1 MSARARPA
9 QPPAQPVLRRAAVPA
24 VPSPRADRPIGRSWS
39 RPSVVGP
46 LFVAPFLL
54 LFVALFLV
62 PLGYA
67 AYLSVFRT
75 RLIGGTAFVGLENYR
90 TALSDPQLR
99 AGVARVAAFFVLQ
112 VPVMLVL
119 ALLFALALD
128 SGLLRLARV
137 VRLGVFVPYAVPSVV
152 AALMWG
158 YLYGPD
164 YGPFAQLS
172 RMVHL
177 PTPHFLSESWM
188 LPSLANIVTWEF
200 VGYNMILLYAALRAI
215 PQDLYEAA
223 AVDGAGAWRIA
234 WSIKLPALR
243 PAIML
248 TLVFSVI
255 GSFQLFNEPNLLQR
269 LAPNVVDGAYTPNLY
284 AYSLAFTSQQ
294 LNYAAAVSFLLG
306 LVIVIVSYAVLL
318 TANRRSTS

>member
-9 QPPAQPVLRRAAVPA
+9 RPPAPPALRRAAVPA
-24 VPSPRADRPIGRSWS
+24 DPSPRAGRPIGRSWS
-39 RPSVVGP
+39 RQSVVGP

-75 RLIGGTAFVGLENYR
+75 RLIGGTAFVGLENYT
-90 TALSDPQLR
+90 TALSDPQLLS
-99 AGVARVAAFFVLQ
+99 GVARVATFFVLQ

-128 SGLLRLARV
+128 SGLLRLAKV
-137 VRLGVFVPYAVPSVV
+137 VRLGIFVPYAVPSVV

-172 RMVHL
+172 RMVQL
-177 PTPHFLSESWM
+177 PTPRGEAY
-188 LPSLANIVTWEF
+188 LPSSGSSAT
-200 VGYNMILLYAALRAI
+200 GPAAR
-215 PQDLYEAA
+215 
-223 AVDGAGAWRIA
+223 
-234 WSIKLPALR
+234 
-243 PAIML
+243 
-248 TLVFSVI
+248 
-255 GSFQLFNEPNLLQR
+255 
-269 LAPNVVDGAYTPNLY
+269 
-284 AYSLAFTSQQ
+284 
-294 LNYAAAVSFLLG
+294 
-306 LVIVIVSYAVLL
+306 
-318 TANRRSTS
+318 